1 MQYRK
6 YFVLKDG
13 YIRALFAAGAII
25 AALRIL
31 GACAACANPSTTLK
45 LNTGETL
52 IGEVVARDD
61 DFVEIQ
67 NSYANI
73 KVPTCII
80 VDETTD
86 APEEVAVVPIDRS
99 GDQFSDSNDANS
111 EEWRP
116 FFGAEKSVIGRNNP
130 IYRGFKEFTDEYR
143 QFLEQILPE
152 GLEMKITAGI
162 SNEISTL
169 RKNSYYFSGY
179 ATKEWKTM
187 SFSAS
192 GFYNYEWQKTFDCVE
207 SVVTDKY
214 GANASYKWNFLD
226 SPENNYNS
234 GWYFTTMSSYRH
246 DSIKGIELQVDSSIG
261 LGYDFKIPSIG
272 LEWSVSAGPGGRYL
286 DAADYDRHYIPMLF
300 LSENLTWD
308 ITDLLRLEHQGYFGM
323 DLETAKSGTAYVMVG
338 LVFAPKEVVSIAL
351 RLTNDFD
358 TINSSLAIKNE
369 QKLILSIEIPLDGK
383 KSDASSGN

>member
-1 MQYRK
+1 M
-6 YFVLKDG
+6 LKMR
-13 YIRALFAAGAII
+13 IMRALFCAGAI
-25 AALRIL
+25 AEALRFA
-31 GACAACANPSTTLK
+31 GVCAVCAEPFTTLQ

-52 IGEVVARDD
+52 IGEVLARDD

-67 NSYANI
+67 NSYAKI

-80 VDETTD
+80 VNEITP
-86 APEEVAVVPIDRS
+86 AQEEVAVVPIDGTDSQTS
-99 GDQFSDSNDANS
+99 GSNNGND

-116 FFGAEKSVIGRNNP
+116 FFGTEKSVIGRNNP
-130 IYRGFKEFTDEYR
+130 IYRGFKEFTEEYR
-143 QFLEQILPE
+143 QLLEQILPQD
-152 GLEMKITAGI
+152 LEMKITAGI

-169 RKNSYYFSGY
+169 RKNSYYFSGF

-192 GFYNYEWQKTFDCVE
+192 GFYNYEWQKTFDGVE

-214 GANASYKWNFLD
+214 GANATYKWNFLD
-226 SPENNYNS
+226 APENNYNS

-272 LEWSVSAGPGGRYL
+272 LEWSASAGPGGRYL

-300 LSENLTWD
+300 LSETLTWD

-323 DLETAKSGTAYVMVG
+323 DLETARSGTAYVMVG

-383 KSDASSGN
+383 KSEDTSSGD